1 MFIDTHI
8 HLDGEEFLEDLDQV
22 VERATEA
29 GAEKL
34 FVPGIN
40 LDSIKSVQAVC
51 ERFPGKCYPMI
62 GLHPED
68 VKADWEQVLDEMEKS
83 IIPQALDLR
92 PLTLDL

>member
-29 GAEKL
+29 GADKL

-40 LDSIKSVQAVC
+40 LDSIKSVQALC
-51 ERFPGKCYPMI
+51 ERFPEKCYPMI

-68 VKADWEQVLDEMEKS
+68 VKDDWEKVLD
-83 IIPQALDLR
+83 
-92 PLTLDL
+92 